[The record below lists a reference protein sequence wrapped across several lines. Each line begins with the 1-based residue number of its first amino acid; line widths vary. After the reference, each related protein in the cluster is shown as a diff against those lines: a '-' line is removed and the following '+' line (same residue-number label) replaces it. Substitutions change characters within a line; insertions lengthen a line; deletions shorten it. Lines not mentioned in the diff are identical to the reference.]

1 MQRVA
6 LLIGAALVA
15 AGLVVGFGLSVH
27 SAGKDCGSAFKERGD
42 LKVDQLADSMLGKP
56 DASECD
62 AARSSARALPVVL
75 LVLGGVALVGA
86 PLLVQRDRTNS
97 GREPSTLP

>member
-15 AGLVVGFGLSVH
+15 AGLIAGFGISVH
-27 SAGKDCGSAFKERGD
+27 SAGQDCGSAFRERGG
-42 LKVDQLADSMLGKP
+42 LEVDQLSDSMLGKP
-56 DASECD
+56 DSSDCD
-62 AARSSARALPVVL
+62 AARSSARTLPVVL
-75 LVLGGVALVGA
+75 LVLGGVSLVGA